1 MDVDDDDNYVD
12 EEEMEEGEGEEENE
26 VTSMMMISGG
36 GGMGDE
42 EEEEEV
48 DQKTGIRKARSAYMY
63 YSKSNIATF
72 RSELIKEGKE
82 ISLGT
87 LAAHIGG
94 KWKSL
99 SKEERAVYE
108 KMAKDDKE
116 RYRSEMAVR
125 DQEVKSM
132 SKSIINTHTHTHT
145 HTHMHTHFLL
155 SSCYQQQPFHF

>member
-1 MDVDDDDNYVD
+1 MDVDDEDNYVD

-26 VTSMMMISGG
+26 LTSMMMITGG
-36 GGMGDE
+36 GGMGDEE

-63 YSKSNIATF
+63 YSKTNIATF

-125 DQEVKSM
+125 DQEVRRRQTLH
-132 SKSIINTHTHTHT
+132 N
-145 HTHMHTHFLL
+145 
-155 SSCYQQQPFHF
+155 